1 MTATKEESKIID
13 ALSLKSGVKQLVY
26 ANTIAAFNTLKE
38 VLVNITNDFNDQLSN
53 TNERVSLEF
62 SDKGVFV
69 AQIRV
74 AGDILIFSM
83 HSNIFEFDREN
94 KVWESPYLKEDPLN
108 SYCGIINIYNFL
120 DDSFRYQRLD
130 DLGYL
135 IARIFINRNNH
146 IFVEGKRQT
155 GYQYKTFGKTKIT
168 KSILRKIIS
177 RAMGYALAFD
187 LLVPPY
193 ENVKIATVRQL
204 SEKMNIS
211 QLKTG
216 KRLGFQFNSDDI
228 SEDGG

>member
-1 MTATKEESKIID
+1 MTTNNEENKILD
-13 ALSLKSGVKQLVY
+13 ELAVKSSVKQE
-26 ANTIAAFNTLKE
+26 AFTNTLAAFNTLKE
-38 VLVNITNDFNDQLSN
+38 VLQKITSDYNAQLSN
-53 TNERVSLEF
+53 LNERVSLEF
-62 SDKGVFV
+62 SDKGIFV
-69 AQIRV
+69 AQVRV
-74 AGDILIFSM
+74 AGDLLIFSM

-94 KVWESPYLKEDPLN
+94 KAWETEYLKKDPLN

-120 DDSFRYQRLD
+120 DDSFQYQRLD

-135 IARIFINRNNH
+135 IARLFVNKNNH
-146 IFVEGKRQT
+146 FFVVGKRQS
-155 GYQYKTFGKTKIT
+155 GYLYKTFGKTKISKT
-168 KSILRKIIS
+168 NLRKIIS

-216 KRLGFQFNSDDI
+216 KRLGFQFNSDDVF
-228 SEDGG
+228 EDES

>member
-1 MTATKEESKIID
+1 MTATKEESKIIE

-38 VLVNITNDFNDQLSN
+38 ILVNITNDFNDQLSN

-155 GYQYKTFGKTKIT
+155 GYLYKTFGKTKIT

-193 ENVKIATVRQL
+193 ENVKIATVHQL

>member
-1 MTATKEESKIID
+1 MTTNNEENKILD
-13 ALSLKSGVKQLVY
+13 ELAVKSSVKQE
-26 ANTIAAFNTLKE
+26 AFTNTLAAFNTLKG
-38 VLVNITNDFNDQLSN
+38 VLQNITSDYNAQLSN
-53 TNERVSLEF
+53 LNERVSLEF
-62 SDKGVFV
+62 SDKGLFV
-69 AQIRV
+69 AQVRV
-74 AGDILIFSM
+74 AGDLLIFSM

-94 KVWESPYLKEDPLN
+94 KVWETEYLKKDPLN

-120 DDSFRYQRLD
+120 DDSFQYQRLD

-135 IARIFINRNNH
+135 IARLFVNKNDH
-146 IFVEGKRQT
+146 FFVEGKRQS
-155 GYQYKTFGKTKIT
+155 GYLYKTFGKTKISKT
-168 KSILRKIIS
+168 NLRKIIS

-216 KRLGFQFNSDDI
+216 KRLGFQFNSDDVF
-228 SEDGG
+228 EDES

>member
-1 MTATKEESKIID
+1 
-13 ALSLKSGVKQLVY
+13 
-26 ANTIAAFNTLKE
+26 
-38 VLVNITNDFNDQLSN
+38 VNITNDFNDQLSN

-94 KVWESPYLKEDPLN
+94 KVWETNYLKEDQLN

-155 GYQYKTFGKTKIT
+155 GYQYKTFGKTKTSKTI
-168 KSILRKIIS
+168 IRKIIS

-228 SEDGG
+228 SEDEG

>member
-1 MTATKEESKIID
+1 MTTNNEENKILD
-13 ALSLKSGVKQLVY
+13 ELAVKSSVKQE
-26 ANTIAAFNTLKE
+26 AFTNTLAAFNTLKG
-38 VLVNITNDFNDQLSN
+38 VLQNITSDYNAQLSN
-53 TNERVSLEF
+53 LNDRVSLEF
-62 SDKGVFV
+62 SDKGIFV
-69 AQIRV
+69 AQVRV
-74 AGDILIFSM
+74 AGDLLIFSM

-94 KVWESPYLKEDPLN
+94 KVWETEYLKKDPLN

-120 DDSFRYQRLD
+120 DDSFQYQRLD

-135 IARIFINRNNH
+135 IARLFVNKNEH
-146 IFVEGKRQT
+146 FFVEGKRQS
-155 GYQYKTFGKTKIT
+155 GYLYKTFGKTKISKT
-168 KSILRKIIS
+168 NLRKIIS

-216 KRLGFQFNSDDI
+216 KRLGFQFNSDDVF
-228 SEDGG
+228 EDES

>member
-1 MTATKEESKIID
+1 MTATKEESKIIE

-26 ANTIAAFNTLKE
+26 NNSIAAFNIVKE

-53 TNERVSLEF
+53 TSERVSLEF

-74 AGDILIFSM
+74 AGDVLIFSM

-94 KVWESPYLKEDPLN
+94 KVWETNYLKEDPLN

-155 GYQYKTFGKTKIT
+155 GYQYKTFGKTKT
-168 KSILRKIIS
+168 SKAILRKIIS

-228 SEDGG
+228 SEDEG

>member
-1 MTATKEESKIID
+1 MTATKEESKIIE

>member
-1 MTATKEESKIID
+1 MTATKEESKIIE

-38 VLVNITNDFNDQLSN
+38 ILVNITNDFNDQLSN